1 MPVLQLGPHDGL
13 YYELDRPQRADLPS
27 FVFIN
32 AITGDAGMWQ
42 GEIGP
47 ALREAGFGTL
57 CYNFRGQ
64 ANSPYSPGTDLDEQL
79 IVADLQRIVADL
91 EVARPVLVGLSIGGL
106 YAAKAYLA
114 GTAAAGLVLINTLR
128 RIGPR
133 LDWMNDATL
142 RLMEVAGP
150 ALMRDVMSPLLFG
163 PDWLAAHRH
172 EFLLPNTRYEPLV
185 RDSGAA
191 NLLTWMGRTDWDI
204 AYDHLDCPV
213 LVLTGPNDRVFYDP
227 AVVAELFERLPDGRR
242 IDFDAAGHMLP
253 VEAPGLFT
261 AALKE
266 FAATL

>member
-1 MPVLQLGPHDGL
+1 MPVLQLGPEDGL
-13 YYELDRPQRADLPS
+13 YYELDRPQQAGLPS
-27 FVFIN
+27 FVFVN

-42 GEIGP
+42 AEIGP
-47 ALREAGFGTL
+47 ALRQAGYGTL

-64 ANSPYSPGTDLDEQL
+64 ANSPYAPGTDLDEGL
-79 IVADLQRIVADL
+79 IAADLQRIVSDL
-91 EVARPVLVGLSIGGL
+91 EIDRPILVGLSIGGL

-114 GTAAAGLVLINTLR
+114 GTPAAGLVLINTLR

-150 ALMRDVMSPLLFG
+150 QLMRDVMSPLLFG
-163 PDWLAAHRH
+163 PDWLAAHRS
-172 EFLLPNTRYEPLV
+172 EFLLPNTKYEPLA

-191 NLLTWMGRTDWDI
+191 NLLGWMGRTDWAI
-204 AYDHLDCPV
+204 AYDRLDCPV

-227 AVVAELFERLPDGRR
+227 AVVDELFAQLPDGRR
-242 IDFDAAGHMLP
+242 IEVAEAGHMLP
-253 VEAPGLFT
+253 VEAPALFV

-266 FAATL
+266 FAASL